1 MVRLATTNV
10 LWRTVDQ
17 SNIHYGHCWLC
28 FAVITVACFKCWLCP
43 FVAAHSTSY
52 SPYGCRTSST
62 CCLIKLPWFSFTCHS
77 LCMIIIGSRL
87 VMKHLST
94 QRPLSVF
101 YFCLRIAETVSI
113 YHRCSLQ
120 FSVKRFSVGES
131 CCFFSTVE
139 RRKHRRVVHL
149 SFTRYARERQEKGKG
164 LLILKRVLNAIG
176 KKKRCLILNL

>member
-1 MVRLATTNV
+1 M
-10 LWRTVDQ
+10 DQ
-17 SNIHYGHCWLC
+17 SNFHYGHCWLC

-176 KKKRCLILNL
+176 KKKCFILNLQILENNSKVPEQSY

>member
-1 MVRLATTNV
+1 M
-10 LWRTVDQ
+10 DQ
-17 SNIHYGHCWLC
+17 SNIHYDHCWLC

-43 FVAAHSTSY
+43 FVTAHSTSY
-52 SPYGCRTSST
+52 SPYGCGTSST

-101 YFCLRIAETVSI
+101 YFCLRITETVSI
-113 YHRCSLQ
+113 YHRCLLQ
-120 FSVKRFSVGES
+120 FSIKRFSVGES

-149 SFTRYARERQEKGKG
+149 SLTRYARERQEKGKG

-176 KKKRCLILNL
+176 KKNALFLIYRF